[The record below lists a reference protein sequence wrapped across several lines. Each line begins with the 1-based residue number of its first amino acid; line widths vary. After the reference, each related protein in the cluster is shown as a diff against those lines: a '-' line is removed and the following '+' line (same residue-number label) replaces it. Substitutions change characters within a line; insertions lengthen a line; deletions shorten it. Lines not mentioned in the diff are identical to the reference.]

1 MSAATVSALALI
13 ALMVFFIVESRPQKK
28 TLSMLDLAEFK
39 DLPGELRA
47 MIRSVMPNGAQL
59 KKHWAHMTPDQKQMV
74 MQQIASQ
81 LPQKPQQDN
90 RPPAPSV
97 VIKPE
102 TTKIQETPIGQG
114 TESLGQGTESLGQE
128 TESLGLKSGFLLS
141 DGVNKSKKK
150 NTKDKKHDKVVTL
163 RDVGASEDE
172 EPVTTDITDADA

>member
-1 MSAATVSALALI
+1 MFTVSRMSAATVSALALI

-47 MIRSVMPNGAQL
+47 MVKSAMPNGAQL
-59 KKHWAHMTPDQKQMV
+59 KKHWAHMTSEQKQMV

-97 VIKPE
+97 VIKPDP
-102 TTKIQETPIGQG
+102 KIQEV
-114 TESLGQGTESLGQE
+114 ESQ
-128 TESLGLKSGFLLS
+128 GLKPGFLLS

-150 NTKDKKHDKVVTL
+150 NTKNKKHDEVVTL
-163 RDVGASEDE
+163 SDVGASEDE
-172 EPVTTDITDADA
+172 EPVSTDITDADA

>member
-59 KKHWAHMTPDQKQMV
+59 KKHWAHMTPQQKQMV
-74 MQQIASQ
+74 MQQISAQ
-81 LPQKPQQDN
+81 MPQQPQQDN

-97 VIKPE
+97 VIKPKE
-102 TTKIQETPIGQG
+102 EEPKTP
-114 TESLGQGTESLGQE
+114 
-128 TESLGLKSGFLLS
+128 SLGLKSGFLLS

-150 NTKDKKHDKVVTL
+150 NTKNKKHDEVVTL
-163 RDVGASEDE
+163 SDVGASEDE
-172 EPVTTDITDADA
+172 EPVSTDITDADA

>member
-1 MSAATVSALALI
+1 MFTVIRMSAATVSALALI

-59 KKHWAHMTPDQKQMV
+59 KKHWAHMTPEQKQMV

-81 LPQKPQQDN
+81 LPQKPQQDD

-102 TTKIQETPIGQG
+102 TPKIPET
-114 TESLGQGTESLGQE
+114 
-128 TESLGLKSGFLLS
+128 GLKPGFLLS

-150 NTKDKKHDKVVTL
+150 NTKNKKHDEVVTL
-163 RDVGASEDE
+163 SDVGASEDE
-172 EPVTTDITDADA
+172 EPVSTDITDADA

>member
-1 MSAATVSALALI
+1 MSAATVCALALI

-59 KKHWAHMTPDQKQMV
+59 KKHWAHMTPQQKQMV

-81 LPQKPQQDN
+81 LPQQPQQDN

-97 VIKPE
+97 VVKPE
-102 TTKIQETPIGQG
+102 AHPEPP
-114 TESLGQGTESLGQE
+114 
-128 TESLGLKSGFLLS
+128 GLKQGFLLS
-141 DGVNKSKKK
+141 DGVNKGKKK
-150 NTKDKKHDKVVTL
+150 NTKNKKHDEVVTL
-163 RDVGASEDE
+163 SDVGASEDE
-172 EPVTTDITDADA
+172 EPVTTDARYADA

>member
-1 MSAATVSALALI
+1 VIRMSAATVSALALI

-59 KKHWAHMTPDQKQMV
+59 KKHWSHMTPQQKQMV
-74 MQQIASQ
+74 MQQISSQ
-81 LPQKPQQDN
+81 MPQKPQVDN

-102 TTKIQETPIGQG
+102 IQEKPIG
-114 TESLGQGTESLGQE
+114 
-128 TESLGLKSGFLLS
+128 LKPGFLLS
-141 DGVNKSKKK
+141 NSVDKSKKK
-150 NTKDKKHDKVVTL
+150 NTKNKKHDEVITL
-163 RDVGASEDE
+163 SDVGASEDE
-172 EPVTTDITDADA
+172 EAVSTDITDADA

>member
-59 KKHWAHMTPDQKQMV
+59 KKHWAHMTPEQKQMV

-81 LPQKPQQDN
+81 LPQQPQQDN
-90 RPPAPSV
+90 RPPAPSMV
-97 VIKPE
+97 VKPE
-102 TTKIQETPIGQG
+102 PKEEPKESDTPR
-114 TESLGQGTESLGQE
+114 
-128 TESLGLKSGFLLS
+128 GLKSGFLLS

-150 NTKDKKHDKVVTL
+150 NTKNEKHDEVVTL
-163 RDVGASEDE
+163 SNIGASEDE
-172 EPVTTDITDADA
+172 EPVSTDITDDDA

>member
-1 MSAATVSALALI
+1 MIRMSAATVSALALI

-59 KKHWAHMTPDQKQMV
+59 KKHWAHMTPQQKQMV

-81 LPQKPQQDN
+81 LPQQPQQDN

-102 TTKIQETPIGQG
+102 PKIQE
-114 TESLGQGTESLGQE
+114 TESLGQE
-128 TESLGLKSGFLLS
+128 KPLGLKSGFLLS

-150 NTKDKKHDKVVTL
+150 NTKNKKHDEVVTL
-163 RDVGASEDE
+163 SDVGASEDE
-172 EPVTTDITDADA
+172 EPVSTDITDADA

>member
-1 MSAATVSALALI
+1 MSRMSAATVSALALI

-59 KKHWAHMTPDQKQMV
+59 KKHWAHMTPQQKQMV

-81 LPQKPQQDN
+81 LPQQPQQDN
-90 RPPAPSV
+90 RPPAPSMV
-97 VIKPE
+97 VKPE
-102 TTKIQETPIGQG
+102 PKIQEV
-114 TESLGQGTESLGQE
+114 QE
-128 TESLGLKSGFLLS
+128 TGSLVPEPSGMKPGFLLS

-150 NTKDKKHDKVVTL
+150 NTKNKKHDEVVTL
-163 RDVGASEDE
+163 SDVGASEDE
-172 EPVTTDITDADA
+172 EPVSTDITDADA

>member
-1 MSAATVSALALI
+1 MSRMSAATVSALALI
-13 ALMVFFIVESRPQKK
+13 ALMVFFILESRPQKK

-47 MIRSVMPNGAQL
+47 MVRSAMPNGAQL
-59 KKHWAHMTPDQKQMV
+59 KKHWAHMTPQQKQMV
-74 MQQIASQ
+74 MQQVASQ
-81 LPQKPQQDN
+81 LPQQPQQDN

-102 TTKIQETPIGQG
+102 PKGQV
-114 TESLGQGTESLGQE
+114 

-150 NTKDKKHDKVVTL
+150 NAKNKKHDEVVTL
-163 RDVGASEDE
+163 SDVGASEDE
-172 EPVTTDITDADA
+172 EPVSTDITDADA

>member
-1 MSAATVSALALI
+1 MSAATVCALALI

-59 KKHWAHMTPDQKQMV
+59 KKHWAHMTPQQKQMI

-81 LPQKPQQDN
+81 LPQQPQQDN

-97 VIKPE
+97 IVRPE
-102 TTKIQETPIGQG
+102 PP
-114 TESLGQGTESLGQE
+114 
-128 TESLGLKSGFLLS
+128 GLKPGFLLS
-141 DGVNKSKKK
+141 NGVNKGKKK
-150 NTKDKKHDKVVTL
+150 NTKNKKHDEVVTL
-163 RDVGASEDE
+163 SDVGASEDE
-172 EPVTTDITDADA
+172 EPVSTDITDADA

>member
-28 TLSMLDLAEFK
+28 TLSILDLAEFK

-47 MIRSVMPNGAQL
+47 MVRSIIPNGTQL
-59 KKHWAHMTPDQKQMV
+59 KKQWANMTPQQKQMV

-81 LPQKPQQDN
+81 MPRQPQAPQEDN

-102 TTKIQETPIGQG
+102 TPKTGIKP
-114 TESLGQGTESLGQE
+114 
-128 TESLGLKSGFLLS
+128 GFLLS
-141 DGVNKSKKK
+141 HGVNKGKKK
-150 NTKDKKHDKVVTL
+150 NTKNEKHDEVVTL
-163 RDVGASEDE
+163 SNVGASDDE
-172 EPVTTDITDADA
+172 EPVSTDITDADA

>member
-13 ALMVFFIVESRPQKK
+13 ALMAFFIIESRPQKK

-59 KKHWAHMTPDQKQMV
+59 KKHWAHMTPEQKQMV

-81 LPQKPQQDN
+81 LPQQPQQDN
-90 RPPAPSV
+90 RPPAPSMV
-97 VIKPE
+97 VKPE
-102 TTKIQETPIGQG
+102 PKEPDTPR
-114 TESLGQGTESLGQE
+114 
-128 TESLGLKSGFLLS
+128 GLKSGFLLS

-150 NTKDKKHDKVVTL
+150 NTKNKKHDEVVTL
-163 RDVGASEDE
+163 SDVGASEDE
-172 EPVTTDITDADA
+172 EPISTDITDADA